1 VDRLKKAAVLT
12 RFVSALRERGS
23 WGGETHIQKA
33 AYFLQELLGV
43 PLGFRFVLYWYGP
56 FSFDLRDE
64 LTGLRGDELLTL
76 NPQYPYGSSY
86 KSTERASYVQSL
98 FEKTLDEY
106 RERIEFVADQLGAQG
121 VKSLERLATGY
132 YVTKGLPKAAVEDR
146 ALRLTKIKPHVSH
159 EDAVAA
165 IQMVDKMITK
175 SKPLLH

>member
-1 VDRLKKAAVLT
+1 MDRLKKAAVLT

-64 LTGLRGDELLTL
+64 LTGLRGDELLSL
-76 NPQYPYGSSY
+76 QPHYPYGSSY
-86 KSTERASYVQSL
+86 MPTDRATYVQSL

-106 RERIEFVADQLGAQG
+106 RDRIEFVADQLGTQG

-132 YVTKGLPKAAVEDR
+132 YVTNERPNAAVESR
-146 ALRLTKIKPHVSH
+146 AERLTKIKPHVSH

-165 IQMVDKMITK
+165 IQTVDEMITQ
-175 SKPLLH
+175 SKALLH